1 MPWRPGRTWSRS
13 TTIRGA
19 VNKVLIANRS
29 EIALRVIRSCRELDL
44 ATVAV
49 YSDADRDALHVREAD
64 EAVPIGKPHARESY
78 LNAGKLIHAARET
91 GADAIHPGYGFLS
104 ESAHFAEA
112 CEEAGVTFVGP
123 SADAIAAM
131 GDKAAARRL
140 ARDAGVPVVPGT
152 DASADP
158 AAALRGA
165 DEVGYPVM
173 VKAAAGGGGRGIRV
187 AQDADEL
194 RKLVGDAAREAE
206 AAFGDAS
213 LYIEKL
219 LERARHVE
227 IQVVGDHQGN
237 VVHLYERECSLQRR
251 RQKLIEESPSP
262 ALDPST
268 REAMAQAAVR
278 LAQAVGYT
286 SAGTVEFLV
295 DENDRF
301 YFIEMNTRLQV
312 EHGVTE
318 MVTGTDLVREQL
330 LVATGERLGLSQHDL
345 TLNGS
350 SIEFRI
356 NAEDPDEDFQPAPGG
371 IETVELP
378 GGPGV
383 RVDTAVYAGYA
394 VPPFYDSLIAKLMV
408 WAPTREQALRRGRRA
423 LEELTIEGV
432 ATTIPLHL
440 RLIEDERVLAGE
452 FHTGYLEQLLASTQ
466 KVGETA

>member
-1 MPWRPGRTWSRS
+1 MR
-13 TTIRGA
+13 
-19 VNKVLIANRS
+19 KVLVANRS
-29 EIALRVIRSCRELDL
+29 EIALRVIRTCRELEL

-64 EAVPIGKPHARESY
+64 EAVSIGKPHARESY
-78 LNAGKLIHAARET
+78 LNVDKLIAAARET

-104 ESAHFAEA
+104 ESARFAEA
-112 CEEAGVTFVGP
+112 CAAAEVAFVGP
-123 SADAIAAM
+123 SAEAIAAM

-140 ARDAGVPVVPGT
+140 AREAGVPVVPGT
-152 DASADP
+152 DASTDAD
-158 AAALRGA
+158 AALRGA

-187 AQDADEL
+187 AADADDL
-194 RKLVGDAAREAE
+194 RALVGDAAREAE
-206 AAFGDAS
+206 AAFGDGS
-213 LYIEKL
+213 LYVEKL

-227 IQVVGDHQGN
+227 IQVVGDRHGK
-237 VVHLYERECSLQRR
+237 VLHLHERECSLQRR
-251 RQKLIEESPSP
+251 RQKLVEESPSP
-262 ALDPST
+262 ALGPST

-278 LAQAVGYT
+278 LAEAVGYT

-295 DENDRF
+295 DEDERF

-330 LVATGERLGLSQHDL
+330 LVAAGEPLELSQDDVRP
-345 TLNGS
+345 NGT

-356 NAEDPDEDFQPAPGG
+356 NAEDPERDFQPAPGR
-371 IETVELP
+371 IEGVELP

-383 RVDTAVYAGYA
+383 RVDTAIYPGYT
-394 VPPFYDSLIAKLMV
+394 VPPFYDSLIAKLLV
-408 WAPTREQALRRGRRA
+408 WAPTRDQALRRGRRA
-423 LEELTIEGV
+423 LEELRIEGV

-440 RLIEDERVLAGE
+440 RLVEDERVAAGD
-452 FHTGYLEQLLASTQ
+452 FHTGYLEQLLAAKSE
-466 KVGETA
+466 VGGAA